1 MVNRKNYFWIKKFLN
16 YLGEVKGLKRNSL
29 KRYEFHSRH
38 LLLWADDTPFSNA
51 MIIQPAFQKY
61 TRELVGKNGNA
72 LANYTV
78 KRILQ
83 LAKRFFTWGKTYRPT
98 EFRKVTPA
106 WIDALELPGHIF
118 HQPEHIYVS
127 LNEVLQLGELHID
140 EEDIA
145 MQRDQAAA
153 ALLFLS
159 GARASAFATLPIKAV
174 DIQNNCIYQWPKEY
188 GVQTKN
194 SKKSTT
200 YLLPITELHEI
211 VAKWDTRVRENLP
224 EDARWYT
231 PVQSEWGQQEFSSK
245 LPGENRNQA
254 LNKRLKLLFSAAGL
268 PYKSAHKFRHGHAV
282 FGLQQAQTMADYKA
296 VSMNLM
302 HEDIRTTDSIYARL
316 LSDEVAS
323 RIAKLSQNRQAE
335 PGFAKNMQELSN
347 EELAAMMKVASDRLS
362 RQIA

>member
-1 MVNRKNYFWIKKFLN
+1 MVNRKNYLWVKKFLK
-16 YLGEVKGLKRNSL
+16 YLSDVKGLKRNSL

-38 LLLWADDTPFSNA
+38 LLLWANEIPFSNA
-51 MIIQPAFQKY
+51 TIIQPALQKY
-61 TRELVGKNGNA
+61 TREIIGKNGSP
-72 LANYTV
+72 LADYTV

-83 LAKRFFTWGKTYRPT
+83 LAKRFFTWGKTYHPT
-98 EFRKVTPA
+98 EFRKVTSA
-106 WIDALELPGHIF
+106 WIDALELSGHRP

-127 LNEVLQLGELHID
+127 LDEVLQLGKLQID
-140 EEDIA
+140 ENDLA

-159 GARASAFATLPIKAV
+159 GARANAFATLPIKAV

-200 YLLPITELHEI
+200 YLLPIIELHKL
-211 VAKWDTRVRENLP
+211 VLKWDMRVRKNLP
-224 EDARWYT
+224 DNARWYA
-231 PVQSEWGQQEFSSK
+231 PIKSEWGQQEFSRK
-245 LPGENRNQA
+245 TPGKNRSQA

-282 FGLQQAQTMADYKA
+282 FGLQKAQTMADYKA

-302 HEDIRTTDSIYARL
+302 HEDIRTTDGIYARL
-316 LSDEVAS
+316 LSNEVSS
-323 RIAKLSQNRQAE
+323 RIAMLNQNKKTE
-335 PGFAKNMQELSN
+335 PNFTKNMQGLSN
-347 EELAAMMKVASDRLS
+347 EELATMMKIASERLS
-362 RQIA
+362 RQAV